1 MLTREACA
9 CRAGSCCYAKRVS
22 AGDKLSVDITSLEQA
37 YRHKTTLPTAVVREI
52 YATIRTQGEQPVWI
66 TIVNEEQNIAHAKE
80 LESVSDPTTLPL
92 YGIPFAVKDNFDVE
106 SLPTTAACPAFSH
119 QAIRTAEVVQR
130 LLNAGAILIGKTN
143 MDQFATGLVGTR
155 TPYGICSSVF
165 HKDYISGGSS
175 SGSAVAVAKGIV
187 SFSLGTDTAGSGR
200 VPAAFNQLVGM
211 KPTRGLVSTDG
222 LLPAC
227 RTLDCVSVFAETC
240 ADAARV
246 LNVIRGFDQKDPYSR
261 KTEPGDTA
269 TPWTKSKFKFGVP
282 TKESLEFFGDEEAQA
297 KYVEAVDA
305 MTSLGGELVPFDYA
319 PFRSAAALLYSGPW
333 VAERL
338 AAIEEFV
345 EANSS
350 QMDSTVAKIISSAR
364 RYSAVDAFQ
373 AEYQLKE
380 IRRTT
385 NAIFEAVDFLLLPT
399 TPTIYTIE
407 QVKVAPIELNTNLGY
422 YTNFVNLLDLSA
434 VAIPAGCRG
443 EGLPF
448 GVSLIGK
455 GFADDGLLAIA
466 DRLHRKLA
474 VTLGGSE
481 RLLSN
486 TPPIQSSASPSA
498 CVLMAVVGA
507 HLTGQ
512 PLNWQLTS
520 RKARLV
526 RTVRTHPDYR
536 LYVLPDSTPAKP
548 GLVYSPGVTGPGIEL
563 EIWAMPEDTVGS
575 FLNGIPAPLGLGT
588 VLLEDGTRVKGFLCE
603 PAGIVGAVEIT
614 HLGGWRP
621 YIQMQA
627 GH

>member
-1 MLTREACA
+1 MLARKAGT
-9 CRAGSCCYAKRVS
+9 CRTGFGRCAKRVI
-22 AGDKLSVDITSLEQA
+22 AGDRISVDITSLEQA
-37 YRHKTTLPTAVVREI
+37 YRHKSTSPTAVVREI
-52 YATIRTQGEQPVWI
+52 YAAIRAQGERPVWI
-66 TIVNEEQNIAHAKE
+66 TVVDEEQSIARARE
-80 LESVSDPTTLPL
+80 LESVADQSTLPL

-106 SLPTTAACPAFSH
+106 GLPTTAACPAFSH
-119 QAIRTAEVVQR
+119 QATRNAEVVQR

-165 HKDYISGGSS
+165 HEEYISGGSS
-175 SGSAVAVAKGIV
+175 SGSAVAVAKGLV

-227 RTLDCVSVFAETC
+227 RTLDCVSVFAESC
-240 ADAARV
+240 SDAARV
-246 LNVIRGFDQKDPYSR
+246 LNVIRGYDEKDPYSR
-261 KTEPGDTA
+261 KIEPGDAA
-269 TPWTKSKFKFGVP
+269 TPWTVSKFKFGVP
-282 TKESLEFFGDEEAQA
+282 TQESLEFFGDEQAQA
-297 KYVEAVDA
+297 KYQEAVDA
-305 MTSLGGELVPFDYA
+305 MTSLGGELVYFDYE

-333 VAERL
+333 VTERL

-345 EANSS
+345 EANSGE
-350 QMDSTVAKIISSAR
+350 MDATVAKIINGAR

-385 NAIFEAVDFLLLPT
+385 DAVFEKIDFLLLPT

-407 QVKVAPIELNTNLGY
+407 EVKAAPVELNTNLGY

-434 VAIPAGCRG
+434 VAIPAGFKAN
-443 EGLPF
+443 GLPF

-455 GFADDGLLAIA
+455 AFSDDGLLSIA
-466 DRLHRKLA
+466 DQLHRKLA

-481 RLLSN
+481 RLLSS
-486 TPPIQSSASPSA
+486 TPPIENSAPPGS

-512 PLNWQLTS
+512 PLNWQLTT

-536 LYVLPDSTPAKP
+536 LYVLPNSTPAKP

-563 EIWAMPEDTVGS
+563 EVWAMPEDTVGS

-588 VLLEDGTRVKGFLCE
+588 VLLEDGTSVKGFLCE
-603 PAGIVGAVEIT
+603 PAGIVGATEIT

-621 YIQMQA
+621 YIQMRS
-627 GH
+627 